1 MREIRR
7 VCVYCASSRQ
17 ADQAYAD
24 AAGRLGGLLAREG
37 ATVVYGGAAIGS
49 MRALADGALAGGGRV
64 VGVLPRFMYDMELAH
79 PGISELVLVDDL
91 HERKRKMIDEV
102 DAVVALPGGT
112 GTFEELMEAIT
123 WKRLGLFLN
132 PIVIVNQSGFYDSL
146 LAQFQRSVDGRFM
159 DERHLAMWTAVDD
172 VDAVLGAIKESPG
185 WSEDARAFAAP

>member
-1 MREIRR
+1 M
-7 VCVYCASSRQ
+7 YCASSRQ
-17 ADQAYAD
+17 ADPEYAE
-24 AAGRLGGLLAREG
+24 AAGRLGCLLAQEG

-49 MRALADGALAGGGRV
+49 MRALADGALAEGGRV

-79 PGISELVLVDDL
+79 PGISELVLVNDL

-112 GTFEELMEAIT
+112 GTFEELLEAIT

-132 PIVIVNQSGFYDSL
+132 PIVIVNQGGFYEPL
-146 LAQFQRSVDGRFM
+146 LTQFQRSVDGRFM
-159 DERHLAMWTAVDD
+159 DERHLEMWTAVDD
-172 VDAVLGAIKESPG
+172 VHGVLDAIKQSPG